1 MSRGRRLGVLACA
14 LLVVLAGCGAQEV
27 TRSPTATATPDQSTT
42 TEQPSAGPTDA
53 QGGDT
58 DAEIRYRGEGLSFA
72 AAPVF
77 DRVESLLGVTAE
89 PPTEVSVENASTWFG
104 TNVTERR
111 APTGTSRFGALVGV
125 ETAGSYSDLR
135 GTPNGATSPFGG
147 VTLYPGNGSPAA
159 LEVVLAHEFVHV
171 VQFQRNQVSAVRR
184 NVGGTSTDARWTARS
199 IVEGVAVW
207 TETRYV
213 ETDGLDAPTGGERT
227 ATLYAEA
234 TPGTPFRHGQGAYRF
249 GYDYV
254 RNNSP
259 GLDGV
264 EGLYERPPTT
274 SEQVLHGLAP
284 GSEPPA
290 ELYVRTIAEGATWR
304 GSATDTLGEAYARV
318 VLENGV
324 SVPASVEAAAGW
336 GNDRLVTYR
345 ERPTANASFVWVTRW
360 DTAADATEFR
370 DAMNATFDA
379 GGERTGDR
387 WRLDGD
393 VRATTARPDDATVVV
408 TVGRPGLLDALA
420 VSLDGSTVAL
430 TTNQSAA
437 NTTATADAAPAV
449 TTSTTPPVTAET
461 PPSPP
466 AVRTTPRHQFA
477 QTSLAPQTTT
487 PERSYVDV

>member
-27 TRSPTATATPDQSTT
+27 DRPETATATTEPTTT
-42 TEQPSAGPTDA
+42 TEQPPVGTTDA
-53 QGGDT
+53 AED
-58 DAEIRYRGEGLSFA
+58 DADPGVRYRGEPLSFA

-77 DRVESLLGVTAE
+77 DRVESLLDVTAD
-89 PPTEVSVENASTWFG
+89 PPSEVSVENASTWFG
-104 TNVTERR
+104 ANVTERPP
-111 APTGTSRFGALVGV
+111 PTGTGRFGALVGV
-125 ETAGSYSDLR
+125 ETAGSYADLR
-135 GTPNGATSPFGG
+135 DTPNGATSPFGA
-147 VTLYPGNGSPAA
+147 VSVYPGNGSPAA

-171 VQFQRNQVSAVRR
+171 VQFQRDQVSAVRR

-213 ETDGLDAPTGGERT
+213 ETYGLDAPTGGERT
-227 ATLYAEA
+227 TTLYTEA
-234 TPGTPFRHGQGAYRF
+234 TPGTPFRHGQAAYLF

-254 RNNSP
+254 RNQSP
-259 GLDGV
+259 GLDRV

-274 SEQVLHGLAP
+274 SEQVLHGLDP
-284 GSEPPA
+284 GTEPPT
-290 ELYVRTIAEGATWR
+290 ELYVRTIAEGTTWR

-324 SVPASVEAAAGW
+324 SVPESVDAAAGW

-379 GGERTGDR
+379 GGDRTGDR

-393 VRATTARPDDATVVV
+393 VRATTVRPDDTTVVV
-408 TVGRPGLLDALA
+408 AVGEDGLLDALD
-420 VSLDGSTVAL
+420 VSLDRDTVVL
-430 TTNQSAA
+430 TTNSS
-437 NTTATADAAPAV
+437 ATANASAPAPAPSAV
-449 TTSTTPPVTAET
+449 SATGHPVQH
-461 PPSPP
+461 SP
-466 AVRTTPRHQFA
+466 
-477 QTSLAPQTTT
+477 APQTTT
-487 PERSYVDV
+487 PEPSYVHV

>member
-14 LLVVLAGCGAQEV
+14 LLVVLAGCGAQGVDRPE
-27 TRSPTATATPDQSTT
+27 TATATTEPTTT
-42 TEQPSAGPTDA
+42 TEQPAVGTTDA
-53 QGGDT
+53 PGD
-58 DAEIRYRGEGLSFA
+58 DSDPGIRYRGDSLSFE

-77 DRVESLLGVTAE
+77 DRVESLLGVTAD
-89 PPTEVSVENASTWFG
+89 PPNAVSVENASTWFG

-111 APTGTSRFGALVGV
+111 APTGTGRFGALVGV
-125 ETAGSYSDLR
+125 ETAGSYADLR
-135 GTPNGATSPFGG
+135 ETPNGATSPFGS
-147 VTLYPGNGSPAA
+147 VRLYPGSGSPAA

-207 TETRYV
+207 TETQYV
-213 ETDGLDAPTGGERT
+213 ETYGLDAPTGGERT
-227 ATLYAEA
+227 TTLYTEA

-264 EGLYERPPTT
+264 ERLYERPPTT
-274 SEQVLHGLAP
+274 SEQVLHGLDP

-290 ELYVRTIAEGATWR
+290 ELSVRTIADGTTWR

-324 SVPASVEAAAGW
+324 SIPDSVDAAAGW
-336 GNDRLVTYR
+336 GNDRLVSYR

-370 DAMNATFDA
+370 DAMNATLGA

-387 WRLDGD
+387 WRLDGEA
-393 VRATTARPDDATVVV
+393 RATTDRPGDTTVVV
-408 TVGRPGLLDALA
+408 TVGDAGLLDALDL
-420 VSLDGSTVAL
+420 SLDRDTVVL

-437 NTTATADAAPAV
+437 NTILTIDAAPAV
-449 TTSTTPPVTAET
+449 TTARTGPVTAERPST
-461 PPSPP
+461 PP
-466 AVRTTPRHQFA
+466 ALRTTPRRQFA

-487 PERSYVDV
+487 PEPAYAHV